1 MVRYKKIAVI
11 LCLVSLS
18 IAEDIKPSYE
28 QTSIK
33 IINSL
38 KSDSVGYNRLSYLC
52 DMFGPRL
59 SGSKNLEKA
68 IDWIIKEM
76 KLDGLSIVKGERV
89 KVPTWIRGEESLQ
102 ILVPY
107 IKDLKILGI
116 GGSVGTPKAG
126 ISGEVLVLNS
136 FDELEEVKYKARGK
150 NVLFNV
156 PFTT

>member
-18 IAEDIKPSYE
+18 IAEDIKSSYE

-76 KLDGLSIVKGERV
+76 KLDGLSNVKGERV

-107 IKDLKILGI
+107 KKDLKILGI
-116 GGSVGTPKAG
+116 GGSVATPKAG
-126 ISGEVLVLNS
+126 IRGEVLVLNS
-136 FDELEEVKYKARGK
+136 FDELEKVKYLLHLKK
-150 NVLFNV
+150 M
-156 PFTT
+156 